1 MEFLSDS
8 VELSIDNVQ
17 WFLLLVQDTIPRNY
31 LTNLVMEECE
41 MVGAILKERRNDQGN
56 HHDPKGL
63 EDEYDC
69 DKFQVQLKTRSDLR
83 SEESPCQE
91 GQ

>member
-1 MEFLSDS
+1 
-8 VELSIDNVQ
+8 
-17 WFLLLVQDTIPRNY
+17 
-31 LTNLVMEECE
+31 MEECE